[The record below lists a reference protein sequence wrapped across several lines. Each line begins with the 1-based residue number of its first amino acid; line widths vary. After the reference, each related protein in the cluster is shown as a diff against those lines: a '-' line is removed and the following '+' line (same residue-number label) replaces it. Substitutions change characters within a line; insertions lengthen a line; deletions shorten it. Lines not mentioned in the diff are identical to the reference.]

1 MSNNLAK
8 RLLSEFLSFLLYKI
22 DNDLLTMEE
31 MDSLSKTVETN
42 LRLIGTVDDFAKFY
56 DQPRT
61 NISSVIHR
69 KLLDKPK
76 RRVFYSFN
84 SFRRIIPNKWKCHS
98 VRRENQHDSTKE

>member
-8 RLLSEFLSFLLYKI
+8 RLLSEFLSFLQYKI

-42 LRLIGTVDDFAKFY
+42 LNLIGTADVFSKFY

-69 KLLDKPK
+69 KLLDKPQ

-84 SFRRIIPNKWKCHS
+84 SFQRIVPNKWKCHS
-98 VRRENQHDSTKE
+98 GHIGNQDDNTNE